1 MENVL
6 MKEMVELLRQQSAE
20 ISALR
25 SVVGSLVATHQ
36 DREALQRKFLDAMDV
51 MADSTHADRID
62 LYRGSHQLWLQM
74 ISQPANR

>member
-6 MKEMVELLRQQSAE
+6 MKEMVELIKQQSAE

-36 DREALQRKFLDAMDV
+36 DREALQHKFLDAMDV
-51 MADSTHADRID
+51 MADSTPADRID
-62 LYRGSHQLWLQM
+62 LYRRSHQLWLQL
-74 ISQPANR
+74 ISQPSSP